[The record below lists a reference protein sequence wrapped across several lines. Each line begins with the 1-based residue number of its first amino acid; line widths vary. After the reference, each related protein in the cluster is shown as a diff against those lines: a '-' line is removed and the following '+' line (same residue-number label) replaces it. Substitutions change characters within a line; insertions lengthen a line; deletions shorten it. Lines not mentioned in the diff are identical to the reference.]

1 MNESCAPALAAK
13 RASEAAERATDVK
26 ERIVSGAWW
35 YNSVRG
41 MERRATWDE
50 QGAEVDVR
58 GAAPFY
64 RL

>member
-41 MERRATWDE
+41 Y
-50 QGAEVDVR
+50 GAEGDLGRTR
-58 GAAPFY
+58 GKG
-64 RL
+64 